1 MFYLQ
6 NLRVRL
12 QERRNRLHRC
22 GRWTYQNELSHLLGF
37 LDENPYVTSLLAVI
51 DAEESAVFETW
62 VDGAFSRSGPVL
74 FPKTEAGRAKMCL
87 GILRQCANAQGYN
100 QLFSWGNQFSG
111 DTNIDDACRAITES
125 VVDPLIN
132 YLHDRIDEAGNVLF
146 ILERFKL
153 KTEWFTRDDL
163 FQRYVEDTS
172 VGENHLDQALRL
184 GLFEGGIDYPFSQP
198 ASPSGKAD
206 VVALLGSDD
215 PMVLEVKVFD
225 PVRSRNVSHLRQG
238 FHQVMQYANDYNQ
251 NLGYLVIFNCSDRQM
266 VVTDGDS
273 ICSESP
279 SRIIYA
285 NKTFFVFVIDV
296 HPETP
301 SASKENPSH
310 RQVIDHR
317 DLVGTPQ
324 DHASS

>member
-12 QERRNRLHRC
+12 KERRNRLHRC

-37 LDENPYVTSLLAVI
+37 LDENPYVTGLLAVI
-51 DAEESAVFETW
+51 DAEESADFETW
-62 VDGAFSRSGPVL
+62 VDGAFSPSGPVL

-87 GILRQCANAQGYN
+87 GILRQCANGQSYN
-100 QLFSWGNQFSG
+100 QLFSWGRQFSG
-111 DTNIDDACRAITES
+111 DTNIDDACIAVTQS

-146 ILERFKL
+146 ILERFKI

-163 FQRYVEDTS
+163 YHQYVQKTS
-172 VGENHLDQALRL
+172 AGKAHLDQALRL

-225 PVRSRNVSHLRQG
+225 PSRGRNKSHLRQG
-238 FHQVMQYANDYNQ
+238 FQQVLRYADNYNQ
-251 NLGYLVIFNCSDRQM
+251 NSGYLVIFNCSDHQM

-273 ICSESP
+273 EHFEAP
-279 SRIIYA
+279 TRIKYA

-296 HPETP
+296 HPETA
-301 SASKENPSH
+301 SASKENPFN
-310 RQVIDHR
+310 RQVIKYC